1 MGAEQQHRWSFLVN
15 FIRHPLRNASV
26 VPSSRVASRRM
37 FTGVDL
43 SSLRYVVE
51 LGPGTGVF
59 TQELYERLH
68 PDAQVLVIEL
78 DAGYVAA
85 LKSRFGDRFD
95 IVQAS
100 AADLK
105 ALLRSR
111 NWPSVDLVVSGL
123 PFVLPAEVKGA
134 MLSALKE
141 LTECGTVFRFFT
153 YMPPLMKPHYHMF
166 DLQCLRFV
174 WRNFPPMWIYSVN

>member
-1 MGAEQQHRWSFLVN
+1 MGAEQQDRWSFLVN

-37 FTGVDL
+37 FTGVDM

-78 DAGYVAA
+78 EP
-85 LKSRFGDRFD
+85 
-95 IVQAS
+95 IV
-100 AADLK
+100 D
-105 ALLRSR
+105 
-111 NWPSVDLVVSGL
+111 D
-123 PFVLPAEVKGA
+123 
-134 MLSALKE
+134 
-141 LTECGTVFRFFT
+141 
-153 YMPPLMKPHYHMF
+153 
-166 DLQCLRFV
+166 
-174 WRNFPPMWIYSVN
+174 